1 VRRGDAWRDVGQT
14 VSAGQVATYYDRRG
28 DGPEVLLIA
37 GLGDPAEA
45 WEFQL
50 EGLSDRY
57 TVTAFDNRGTG
68 RVPLPDEPLSLETY
82 ADDAAALL
90 RALDV
95 PAAHV
100 MGFSMGSTIA
110 QHLVLRNPELVCSLV
125 LCSTWGRSDA
135 YFRAVAD
142 SWRWM
147 IDSAPD
153 ERSFYEAFL
162 VWVYTARAHDDGTVD
177 QIIEEAMAFPHQQPP
192 EAMQRAIDA
201 FRDHDLLD
209 RLADIA
215 VPTLVIAGGN
225 DITTPPR
232 LSREVADAIPGA
244 RFELMEGE
252 AHQPFQEVPERFNEI
267 VDAFWREVD
276 A

>member
-1 VRRGDAWRDVGQT
+1 MGATIATG
-14 VSAGQVATYYDRRG
+14 AIETYYDRRG
-28 DGPEVLLIA
+28 EGPEVLLIA

-45 WEFQL
+45 WEAQL

-68 RVPLPDEPLSLETY
+68 RVPLPAGPLSLEIF

-90 RALDV
+90 RALGV
-95 PAAHV
+95 EAAHV
-100 MGFSMGSTIA
+100 MGFSMGSVIA
-110 QHLVLRNPELVCSLV
+110 QHLALRNPRMVRSLV

-135 YFRAVAD
+135 YFKAMAD

-153 ERSFYEAFL
+153 ERSFYDAFL
-162 VWVYTARAHDDGTVD
+162 VWVYTRRAHDDGTVD
-177 QIIEEAMAFPHQQPP
+177 RIIEESMAFPHQQPP

-209 RLADIA
+209 RLPEIKA
-215 VPTLVIAGGN
+215 PTLVIAGEH
-225 DITTPPR
+225 DLVSPPVLGR
-232 LSREVADAIPGA
+232 QVAEAIPGA
-244 RFELMEGE
+244 RFELMVGE
-252 AHQPFQEVPERFNEI
+252 AYQPFQEVPERFNAL
-267 VDAFWREVD
+267 VDAFWREL
-276 A
+276 

>member
-1 VRRGDAWRDVGQT
+1 MRLSPPA
-14 VSAGQVATYYDRRG
+14 ALEAYYDRRG
-28 DGPEVLLIA
+28 EGPEVLLIA

-45 WEFQL
+45 WEGQL
-50 EGLSDRY
+50 AGLSDRY

-68 RVPLPDEPLSLETY
+68 RVPLPEGEPLSLETF

-90 RALDV
+90 NALEV

-110 QHLVLRNPELVCSLV
+110 QHLALRNPTLVRSLV

-135 YFRAVAD
+135 YFRAMAD

-147 IDSAPD
+147 IDEAPS
-153 ERSFYEAFL
+153 ERAFYDAFL
-162 VWVYTARAHDDGTVD
+162 VWVYTARAHEDGTVD
-177 QIIEEAMAFPHQQPP
+177 QIIEESMAFPHQQPP

-201 FRDHDLLD
+201 FRDHDLMD
-209 RLADIA
+209 RLGEIA
-215 VPTLVIAGGN
+215 VPTLVIAGSE
-225 DITTPPR
+225 DRVTPPR
-232 LSREVADAIPGA
+232 LGRAVADAIPGA

-252 AHQPFQEVPERFNEI
+252 AHQPFQEVPEEFNSL
-267 VDAFWREVD
+267 VDSFWQQLD
-276 A
+276 AGQRA

>member
-1 VRRGDAWRDVGQT
+1 MGETVGTGGVETYYERRGE
-14 VSAGQVATYYDRRG
+14 
-28 DGPEVLLIA
+28 GPDVLLIA

-45 WEFQL
+45 WQFQL

-68 RVPLPDEPLSLETY
+68 RVPLPDEPLSLETF

-90 RALDV
+90 HALDI

-110 QHLVLRNPELVCSLV
+110 QHLALRNPELVRSLV

-135 YFRAVAD
+135 YFRAMAG

-153 ERSFYEAFL
+153 ERSFYEAFF
-162 VWVYTARAHDDGTVD
+162 VWVYTRRAHDDGTVD

-201 FRDHDLLD
+201 MRDHDLLD
-209 RLADIA
+209 QLPDIA

-225 DITTPPR
+225 DIVTPPALGR
-232 LSREVADAIPGA
+232 QVAEAIPGA

-252 AHQPFQEVPERFNEI
+252 AHQPFQEVPDRFNAL
-267 VDAFWREVD
+267 VDAFWREV
-276 A
+276 

>member
-1 VRRGDAWRDVGQT
+1 MGATVTVGRLETYYERRGT
-14 VSAGQVATYYDRRG
+14 
-28 DGPEVLLIA
+28 GPEVLLIA

-68 RVPLPDEPLSLETY
+68 RVPLPDESLSLETF
-82 ADDAAALL
+82 ADDAVALM

-110 QHLVLRNPELVCSLV
+110 QHLALRNPELVRSLV

-135 YFRAVAD
+135 YFKAMAD

-177 QIIEEAMAFPHQQPP
+177 QIIAEAMAFPHQQPP

-201 FRDHDLLD
+201 FRDHDLLE
-209 RLADIA
+209 RLSEIA
-215 VPTLVIAGGN
+215 VPTLVVAGEN
-225 DITTPPR
+225 DLITRPPLGR
-232 LSREVADAIPGA
+232 QVSEAIPNA

-252 AHQPFQEVPERFNEI
+252 AHQPFQEVPDRFNAL
-267 VDAFWREVD
+267 VDAFWREV
-276 A
+276 

>member
-1 VRRGDAWRDVGQT
+1 MGAT
-14 VSAGQVATYYDRRG
+14 ITAGTIETYYDRRG

-45 WEFQL
+45 WELQL
-50 EGLSDRY
+50 QGLSDRY

-68 RVPLPDEPLSLETY
+68 RVPLRDEPLSLEML

-100 MGFSMGSTIA
+100 MGFSMGSAIA
-110 QHLVLRNPELVCSLV
+110 QHLALRNPELVQSLV

-135 YFRAVAD
+135 YWRAMGD

-153 ERSFYEAFL
+153 ERSFYEAFF
-162 VWVYTARAHDDGTVD
+162 VWVYTRRAHDDGTVD

-192 EAMQRAIDA
+192 EAMQCAIDA
-201 FRDHDLLD
+201 MRDHDLLD
-209 RLADIA
+209 RLPDIA

-225 DITTPPR
+225 DIVTPPALGR
-232 LSREVADAIPGA
+232 QVAEAIPGA

-252 AHQPFQEVPERFNEI
+252 AHQPFQEVPDRFNGL
-267 VDAFWREVD
+267 VDAFWREV
-276 A
+276 

>member
-1 VRRGDAWRDVGQT
+1 MGELVRAGDIDVYVERRGE
-14 VSAGQVATYYDRRG
+14 
-28 DGPEVLLIA
+28 GPEVLLIA

-50 EGLSDRY
+50 QGLSDRY
-57 TVTAFDNRGTG
+57 ALTAFDNRGTG
-68 RVPLPDEPLSLETY
+68 RVPLPDEPLSLETF

-100 MGFSMGSTIA
+100 MGFSMGSAIA
-110 QHLVLRNPELVCSLV
+110 QHLALRNPELVRSLV

-135 YFRAVAD
+135 YFRAMAD

-162 VWVYTARAHDDGTVD
+162 VWVYTRRAHDDGTVD

-209 RLADIA
+209 RLVDIA
-215 VPTLVIAGGN
+215 VPTLVVAGEL
-225 DITTPPR
+225 DMICPPR
-232 LSREVADAIPGA
+232 LGREVADAIPGA

-252 AHQPFQEVPERFNEI
+252 AHQPFQEVPDQFNAL
-267 VDAFWREVD
+267 VDAFWREID
-276 A
+276 SARA

>member
-1 VRRGDAWRDVGQT
+1 MGRTAANG
-14 VSAGQVATYYDRRG
+14 SIETYHDRRG

-68 RVPLPDEPLSLETY
+68 RVPLPAGEPLSLETY
-82 ADDAAALL
+82 ADDAAALM

-95 PAAHV
+95 PGAHV

-110 QHLVLRNPELVCSLV
+110 QHLALRHPELVRSLV

-135 YFRAVAD
+135 YFRAMAD

-147 IDSAPD
+147 IEGAPD

-162 VWVYTARAHDDGTVD
+162 VWVYTARAHEDGTVD
-177 QIIEEAMAFPHQQPP
+177 EIINEAMAFPHQQPP

-201 FRDHDLLD
+201 FRDHDLMD
-209 RLADIA
+209 RLGEIST
-215 VPTLVIAGGN
+215 PTLVIASTE
-225 DITTPPR
+225 DIITPPR
-232 LSREVADAIPGA
+232 LGRAVAEQIPGA
-244 RFELMEGE
+244 RFELLEGE
-252 AHQPFQEVPERFNEI
+252 AHQPFQEVPGRFNAL
-267 VDAFWREVD
+267 VDSFWREVD
-276 A
+276 AGARR

>member
-1 VRRGDAWRDVGQT
+1 MGST
-14 VSAGQVATYYDRRG
+14 ITAGSIETYYDRRG
-28 DGPEVLLIA
+28 EGPEVLLIA

-50 EGLSDRY
+50 AGLSDRY

-68 RVPLPDEPLSLETY
+68 RVPLPAEPLSLETF

-95 PAAHV
+95 PAAHI

-110 QHLVLRNPELVCSLV
+110 QHLVLRNPELVRSLV

-135 YFRAVAD
+135 RFRAMAD

-153 ERSFYEAFL
+153 ERSFYEAFFL
-162 VWVYTARAHDDGTVD
+162 WVYTARAHDDGTVGRL
-177 QIIEEAMAFPHQQPP
+177 IEEAMAFPHQQPP

-209 RLADIA
+209 RLGDIS
-215 VPTLVIAGGN
+215 VPTLVIASEH
-225 DITTPPR
+225 DITTPPPLGR
-232 LSREVADAIPGA
+232 KVVEAIPGA

-252 AHQPFQEVPERFNEI
+252 AHQPFQEVPDRFNAL
-267 VDAFWREVD
+267 VDAFWREV
-276 A
+276 